1 MIQAVSSEN
10 NTPENLANNW
20 GKMLPNGSLTNVQCF
35 NLSARYKA
43 WIFHSATF
51 MNHKDNFIKRMIHDN

>member
-43 WIFHSATF
+43 
-51 MNHKDNFIKRMIHDN
+51 